1 MTITLA
7 GATDYKLVLGTP
19 GSLGVPGTPGV
30 GGLVGVTGGLTG
42 SGSGVLGG
50 ASETQVAG

>member
-1 MTITLA
+1 MTITHVS
-7 GATDYKLVLGTP
+7 TVDYKLVLGTP
-19 GSLGVPGTPGV
+19 GRLGVLGTPGT

-50 ASETQVAG
+50 VSETQVAG